1 MATFVR
7 SCSHPGEI
15 PLSTGFDTTTS
26 MLSYGCLTTPPPH
39 GTSIDSPKFQTKT
52 ILGCGMNQSPMLSFS
67 GEVIST
73 SSITTQMGYP
83 FSPYSTRTTTILKFP
98 KVSQPPEASLPTHYN
113 QHNEPYQLQTFVYP
127 SVVLPKSE
135 HDTAKASKDVPNGR
149 IRGRTQGKKRG
160 GEQKGA
166 NKRMKRDD
174 TSTKVRTR
182 DSRRQL
188 ILERNKLAAIKCRK
202 RKQDEESALATCEQE
217 MEQCNGELK
226 KEFDELTVEI
236 YFLKTQLLRHTD
248 CSCTLIHKYMAHEA
262 RKSVVTLPPPPTLFQ
277 PETMLTVEHQS
288 GSNGSTASDSSL
300 IGVTNSYGLRTPELE
315 IVPPI
320 WPDMSQLDTSPST
333 EMFDTTMDV
342 TQNGYIPASSK
353 LMHWIPS
360 MDGLSYPARELDID
374 HAGNSEPVVLPSL
387 PPPPS
392 VDSMLTISSPEELKG
407 ELKRMISSLGEH
419 LQFTANTLENFPK
432 HRVEHDVT
440 GKTHLELSTGYGD

>member
-7 SCSHPGEI
+7 SCSLPGEI
-15 PLSTGFDTTTS
+15 PLSTGFDATTS
-26 MLSYGCLTTPPPH
+26 TSSSGYLAISPPYGTN
-39 GTSIDSPKFQTKT
+39 INSPGFQTKS
-52 ILGCGMNQSPMLSFS
+52 ILGCGMNQSPVLSTS
-67 GEVIST
+67 GEVVST

-83 FSPYSTRTTTILKFP
+83 FSPYSTRTTTISKFP
-98 KVSQPPEASLPTHYN
+98 EVSQPPEASLPTHYN
-113 QHNEPYQLQTFVYP
+113 QYNEPYQLQTFVYP
-127 SVVLPKSE
+127 SVVLHKSE
-135 HDTAKASKDVPNGR
+135 YDTAKASKDVPNGR
-149 IRGRTQGKKRG
+149 IRGRTQGKKRE

-174 TSTKVRTR
+174 TSTKVRPR

-188 ILERNKLAAIKCRK
+188 ILDRNKLAAIKCRK

-226 KEFDELTVEI
+226 KEFDELTAEI
-236 YFLKTQLLRHTD
+236 YYLKTQLLRHTD

-262 RKSVVTLPPPPTLFQ
+262 RKSVDSLPPPPTLFQ

-288 GSNGSTASDSSL
+288 GSNGSIASDSSL

-320 WPDMSQLDTSPST
+320 WPDMSQLDTSSST
-333 EMFDTTMDV
+333 EMFDT
-342 TQNGYIPASSK
+342 TQNGYIPASSE
-353 LMHWIPS
+353 LMRWIPS

-392 VDSMLTISSPEELKG
+392 VDIMLAISSPEELKG
-407 ELKRMISSLGEH
+407 ELKHMISSLGEH

-440 GKTHLELSTGYGD
+440 GKRHLELSTGYGD